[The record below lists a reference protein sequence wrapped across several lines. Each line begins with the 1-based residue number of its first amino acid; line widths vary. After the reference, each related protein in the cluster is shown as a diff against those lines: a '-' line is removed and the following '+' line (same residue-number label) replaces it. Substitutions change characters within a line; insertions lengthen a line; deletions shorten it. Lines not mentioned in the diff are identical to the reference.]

1 MPRSPLLVLGTAR
14 SGTTLLAKML
24 DAHRDVAVASDPFF
38 MLFRMLRNAIVAADS
53 RVPEGSFAASTP
65 LQDYYFRD
73 DQLAVMQAMLDGSMD
88 LACDQQQWDA
98 TLEQRKV
105 RMGYECPD
113 LVPLLGQMHGE
124 TFRQLLAS
132 GLELIATGRGK
143 QGASYVGVK
152 EVWLIEYVL
161 PLLRTF
167 PDAKVL
173 LITRDPRGVV
183 ASMLTIKDESARA
196 HIVSYLRHWR
206 KFMAFLSYYQSLG
219 LVGKSLF
226 HVRFEDFIR
235 EPAQHSEDICRFLG
249 IGMDPAMLDP
259 EKLLDYATGKPW
271 RGNASSEVAAAGV
284 SAAFADTWRN
294 ALDLQTIALCDFVA
308 GGDMQLCGYA
318 PESTRQD
325 ITLVPQALRS
335 AMADERRVHNW
346 RSDSGDLPCEFGL
359 ELFRHS
365 LFDLAADEPDPATV
379 RRVFLFAEAWQAL
392 QTGQRVTCNGMTF

>member
-1 MPRSPLLVLGTAR
+1 MPRSPILVLGTAR

-38 MLFRMLRNAIVAADS
+38 MLFRMLRNGIVAAD
-53 RVPEGSFAASTP
+53 RRIPEGTFVASTP
-65 LQDYYFRD
+65 LQDYYFKD
-73 DQLAVMQAMLDGSMD
+73 EQLAVMQAMLDGSMD
-88 LACDQQQWDA
+88 IACNLQQWEA
-98 TLEQRKV
+98 TFEQRKV
-105 RMGYECPD
+105 RMSYECPD
-113 LVPLLGQMHGE
+113 LVPLLGQMRGE
-124 TFRQLLAS
+124 TFRQLLVS
-132 GLELIATGRGK
+132 GLDLIATGRGK
-143 QGASYVGVK
+143 QHASYVGVK

-161 PLLRTF
+161 PLLRAF

-206 KFMAFLSYYQSLG
+206 KFMAFLSYYQSQG
-219 LVGKSLF
+219 LLATSIF

-235 EPAQHSEDICRFLG
+235 EPARHSEDICRFLG
-249 IGMDPAMLDP
+249 IDMDHGMLDP

-284 SAAFADTWRN
+284 NASFADTWRN
-294 ALDLQTIALCDFVA
+294 TLDAQTIALCDFIA
-308 GGDMQLCGYA
+308 GRDMQLCGYA
-318 PESTRQD
+318 PEFGRQD
-325 ITLVPQALRS
+325 PTLVPQALRC
-335 AMADERRVHNW
+335 AMADERRAHNW

-365 LFDLAADEPDPATV
+365 LLDLAADEPDPSSV
-379 RRVFLFAEAWQAL
+379 RRAFLFAEAWLTL
-392 QTGQRVTCNGMTF
+392 QTGQRIACNGMTS